1 MFAVIAGDGSWFTF
15 TCDVVTRQAPA
26 TAIRVARETLFDD
39 CLERLSKRSL
49 NTMAKFVEVAFTRN
63 DVLVATKKR
72 RENATDEGGLVTE
85 MFTLF
90 FESVS
95 VDWQCCR
102 DLSGWPLTNR
112 LSVSCVCSFQTQ
124 ESA

>member
-1 MFAVIAGDGSWFTF
+1 VWVFAVLPGDGSWFTF

-26 TAIRVARETLFDD
+26 TAIRVAREALFDD

-49 NTMAKFVEVAFTRN
+49 NAMAKFVEVAFTRN
-63 DVLVATKKR
+63 DALVTTKKR
-72 RENATDEGGLVTE
+72 KENATDEGGLVTE

-95 VDWQCCR
+95 AAWQRC
-102 DLSGWPLTNR
+102 
-112 LSVSCVCSFQTQ
+112 CVCV
-124 ESA
+124 AGC